1 MGDLYQ
7 LAEGESRAFK
17 LVPSKI
23 LPGDTAT
30 VRSSHPESV
39 LVQVDQAPI
48 VPGALV
54 TGRVVGGKVPM
65 SAVAIQG
72 TVRHADDSTTTAVYL
87 IDVGGGTP
95 PAPKPAPPPEP
106 IRVHLTIEPS
116 AASKVKAAP
125 KPEEKP

>member
-1 MGDLYQ
+1 MDNLYQ

-30 VRSSHPESV
+30 VRSSHPDSV
-39 LVQVDQAPI
+39 LIQLDPSPI
-48 VPGALV
+48 IPGAIV

-65 SAVAIQG
+65 SEVALQG
-72 TVRHADDSTTTAVYL
+72 TVLHADNSTTTSVFL
-87 IDVGGGTP
+87 VDVGGGTP